1 MTMMIDSDSPHPL
14 EQIFQNF
21 EKNSGWRLSPQ
32 AKIILQEGY
41 EAVGVDTLGLGDY
54 AEPHLRPDALKKVM
68 GSLPKFLD
76 ILKSK
81 AEKRPDEI
89 KEKVIGGVFVL
100 QNTDAWKLLFGCTCW
115 PV

>member
-89 KEKVIGGVFVL
+89 KEKVIGGVFV
-100 QNTDAWKLLFGCTCW
+100 
-115 PV
+115 